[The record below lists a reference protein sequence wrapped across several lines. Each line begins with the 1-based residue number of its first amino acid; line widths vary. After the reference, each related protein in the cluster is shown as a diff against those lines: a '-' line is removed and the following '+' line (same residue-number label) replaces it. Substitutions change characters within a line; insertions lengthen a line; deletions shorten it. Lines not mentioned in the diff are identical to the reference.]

1 IYAFSAF
8 DNQQLQ
14 YLWDWKQHNLTIKAG
29 KLFFRANPKLCM
41 SEIRKILGVVCKHLL
56 CTHFLSEPCV
66 SIYSESTILRFTSNS
81 TSSTRIK
88 LTWQRYRPPDYR
100 DLISFINITE
110 FEGQDGCGFNSWNMV
125 DVELRPDKETDPGV
139 LLSGLKPWTQYA
151 VFVKAITLMVEDKH
165 MPGAKSKVVYIRT
178 SPSAPSMPQDV
189 RAYSNSSTQLVVRWS
204 PPVSPNGNQTY
215 YWVKWQQQ
223 AEDKELYQHN
233 YCSKGIPTHLCK
245 PTTWLPVEFNLVG
258 HSSFSL
264 HPSELKI
271 PIRIAATG
279 IGDQEED
286 TKPTKPDPDGADKG
300 PCCPCPKSAE
310 DLEAE
315 AADASYRKVFENFL
329 HNSIF
334 TPR

>member
-1 IYAFSAF
+1 
-8 DNQQLQ
+8 
-14 YLWDWKQHNLTIKAG
+14 
-29 KLFFRANPKLCM
+29 
-41 SEIRKILGVVCKHLL
+41 
-56 CTHFLSEPCV
+56 
-66 SIYSESTILRFTSNS
+66 
-81 TSSTRIK
+81 
-88 LTWQRYRPPDYR
+88 
-100 DLISFINITE
+100 
-110 FEGQDGCGFNSWNMV
+110 
-125 DVELRPDKETDPGV
+125 
-139 LLSGLKPWTQYA
+139 
-151 VFVKAITLMVEDKH
+151 
-165 MPGAKSKVVYIRT
+165 
-178 SPSAPSMPQDV
+178 MPQDV

-233 YCSKGIPTHLCK
+233 YCSKGISTHLFT

-334 TPR
+334 TPRPPDRRRRDLFGVANSTRARHFQLYANSTVVPPFQAAGNSSAPDPEPAEQEYEVMEQTVTERELQISGLEPFTVYRIDIHACNRQVQHCSAAEFVFSRTKPAG